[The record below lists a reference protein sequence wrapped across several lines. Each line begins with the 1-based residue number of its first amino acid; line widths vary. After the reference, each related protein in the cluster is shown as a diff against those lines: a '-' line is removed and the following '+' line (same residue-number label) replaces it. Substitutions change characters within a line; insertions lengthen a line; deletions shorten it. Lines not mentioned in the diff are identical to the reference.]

1 VTIPAFLA
9 TRPCRRE
16 AYAQCFLGAA
26 GDAATRAPM
35 SELAAGDTVL
45 SDADTAARVVVNQ
58 HKIEDG
64 KASLLITLTHARGS
78 LALTPDHVL
87 ELDGKFMPA
96 REAHVGAALSNGAVI
111 EAISHSR
118 GGIINPIT
126 ATGKILAAAATGE
139 PVVAATGNEWLA
151 DVMLSAYPKYTLS
164 YTLAAA
170 FPAAVQAYYDGA
182 LEPLFTAAV
191 PHLTKIKAAAP
202 APLVGVILVAGDAAL
217 ATGLAAYSL
226 GLKGVATLAV
236 IAVAAARKGKK
247 P

>member
-1 VTIPAFLA
+1 
-9 TRPCRRE
+9 
-16 AYAQCFLGAA
+16 
-26 GDAATRAPM
+26 M

-58 HKIEDG
+58 HKVEDG

-126 ATGKILAAAATGE
+126 VTGKILAAAATGE

-164 YTLAAA
+164 YALAAA

-217 ATGLAAYSL
+217 ATGFAAYSL